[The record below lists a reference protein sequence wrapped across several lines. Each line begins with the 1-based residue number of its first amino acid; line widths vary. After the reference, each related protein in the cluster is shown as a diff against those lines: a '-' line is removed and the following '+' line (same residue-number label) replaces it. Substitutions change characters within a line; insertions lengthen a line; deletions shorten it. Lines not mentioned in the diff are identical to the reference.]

1 MQVSQDVLQV
11 LSAADI
17 SGNALKLTGA
27 LDRNLY
33 AKTNKVLEAA
43 GGKWNTKA
51 KAHIFAGDA
60 QDRIE
65 QVILTGSIEILKDD
79 FEYFPT
85 PPAVVSFLMELAD
98 VKIGMLCLE
107 PSAGRAAIADAVKEN
122 GGEVRTVELNAANAE
137 YLRSSGYTVTQAD
150 FLTVEPVQEY
160 DRVVMNPPFSKQQD
174 IKHVLHALK
183 FLKPGGLLVAVMASS
198 VSFRE
203 NKLTTDFRSLVA
215 ANGGSIDSLPEGS
228 FKASGTMVNAVVVK
242 IPKKS

>member
-1 MQVSQDVLQV
+1 MRVDQEVLQV

-17 SGNALKLTGA
+17 SGNALKLTGT

-33 AKTNKVLEAA
+33 TKTNKVLEAA

-65 QVILTGSIEILKDD
+65 QVLLTGSIEIPKDD

-85 PPAVVSFLMELAD
+85 PPAVVSILMEQAD
-98 VKIGMLCLE
+98 IKDGMLCLE
-107 PSAGRAAIADAVKEN
+107 PSAGRAAIADAVKES
-122 GGEVRTVELNAANAE
+122 GGEVRTVELNTSNAD
-137 YLRSSGYTVTQAD
+137 YLRSNGYPVTQAD

-215 ANGGSIDSLPEGS
+215 AKGGCIESLPDGS
-228 FKASGTMVNAVVVK
+228 FKASGTMVNTVVVT
-242 IPKKS
+242 IPN